1 MPAMTRRRF
10 LHTLLLAIPASQAQA
25 NWWERGQQLLRG
37 ITGGSTT
44 TSGLTQAE
52 IIDGLREA
60 LRIGTDNVVSRL
72 GAPGGFLNDP
82 RVRVPLPYG
91 LSRAQEQ
98 LSRFGLSGML
108 DDLEVRMNRAA
119 EAATPRAKALFVNA
133 IRDMSIQDAQSIL
146 NGPDD
151 AATRYFESRMR
162 EPLGTEMRPTV
173 DDTLSE
179 AGAVRVHDDLMR
191 RYRSIPFLPEVD
203 SDLSG
208 HVVGRA
214 LDGVFHYLAVEEAA
228 IRRYPAR
235 RTTELLRKV
244 FGSGR

>member
-1 MPAMTRRRF
+1 MTRRRF
-10 LHTLLLAIPASQAQA
+10 LLTLLLAIPAGQAQA

-82 RVRVPLPYG
+82 RVRIPLPYG
-91 LSRAQEQ
+91 LTRAQEQ
-98 LSRFGLSGML
+98 LSRIGLSGML

-119 EAATPRAKALFVNA
+119 EAATPRARALFVNA

-162 EPLGTEMRPTV
+162 EPLGTEMRPIV
-173 DDTLSE
+173 DETLSE

-203 SDLSG
+203 TDLSG

-214 LDGVFHYLAVEEAA
+214 LDGVFHYLAVEETA
-228 IRRYPAR
+228 IRQDPAR

-244 FGSGR
+244 FGSGGLK

>member
-1 MPAMTRRRF
+1 MPHMTRRRF
-10 LHTLLLAIPASQAQA
+10 LLTLLLAVPAGHAQA
-25 NWWERGQQLLRG
+25 NWWERAQDLLRG
-37 ITGGSTT
+37 VTGGSTT

-82 RVRVPLPYG
+82 RIRIPLPYG
-91 LSRAQEQ
+91 LNRAQEQ
-98 LSRFGLSGML
+98 LSRVGLSGML

-119 EAATPRAKALFVNA
+119 EAATPRARALFVNA

-162 EPLGTEMRPTV
+162 EPLGTEMRPIV
-173 DDTLSE
+173 DETLSD

-203 SDLSG
+203 TDLSG
-208 HVVGRA
+208 HVVDRA

-228 IRRYPAR
+228 IRQDPAR

-244 FGSGR
+244 FGSGG